1 MGSAPSRG
9 RRQTFGSVLMKQF
22 PNLSEFGSLCTTLT
36 RGACEARISF
46 DCFQILV
53 EIQVNTVNT
62 KWRFL
67 SFCRYCFVI
76 VGVYNVK
83 CETILRSQDNNST
96 VCYVFSLYSQVY

>member
-36 RGACEARISF
+36 RNAREARISF
-46 DCFQILV
+46 DCFQILA

-62 KWRFL
+62 KWSPYLLALALFHL
-67 SFCRYCFVI
+67 QI
-76 VGVYNVK
+76 
-83 CETILRSQDNNST
+83 TMLILKYGMIFR
-96 VCYVFSLYSQVY
+96 L